1 MDAPKILILDRNE
14 DLAERVRAIA
24 AEVNE
29 DAEIVSCT
37 KIGSASHVN
46 HDHEGPF
53 AVMIAGPSLST
64 KTGLKRLAM
73 LHRDSPSTSIIMAFD
88 QRPEA

>member
-1 MDAPKILILDRNE
+1 MWLLRPASGSRSQGRNVGRGRDVRRPDRHLGRRDGRSLLQERPVMNDIKILVLDRSE

-24 AEVNE
+24 SEVNP

-46 HDHEGPF
+46 
-53 AVMIAGPSLST
+53 PS
-64 KTGLKRLAM
+64 
-73 LHRDSPSTSIIMAFD
+73 
-88 QRPEA
+88 